1 LDLAVEATREFKST
15 LGIDVYVETMKN
27 VLREADL
34 GSTEKILKLALSAK
48 NVKILDRRN
57 WGRMVFSK
65 KTIIN
70 RLCFDGISWYWIC
83 GKKNLPIQLSN
94 RY

>member
-48 NVKILDRRN
+48 NVKDRLE
-57 WGRMVFSK
+57 FSK
-65 KTIIN
+65 MQK
-70 RLCFDGISWYWIC
+70 YWIDVI
-83 GKKNLPIQLSN
+83 GGEWFLVKRQ
-94 RY
+94 